1 VRTTISISDP
11 LLEEAKKVSR
21 ERKCTLGQ
29 VVDEALALAL
39 LSRSKEAA
47 GEEKKPLITWSGQ
60 GLQAGVELDSNA
72 ALADLMEL

>member
-1 VRTTISISDP
+1 
-11 LLEEAKKVSR
+11 
-21 ERKCTLGQ
+21 

-47 GEEKKPLITWSGQ
+47 GEKKKPLITWFGQ

-72 ALADLMEL
+72 ALADLMKL

>member
-1 VRTTISISDP
+1 MRTTISISDP

-39 LSRSKEAA
+39 LPRSKEAA
-47 GEEKKPLITWSGQ
+47 GEKKKPLITWSGQ